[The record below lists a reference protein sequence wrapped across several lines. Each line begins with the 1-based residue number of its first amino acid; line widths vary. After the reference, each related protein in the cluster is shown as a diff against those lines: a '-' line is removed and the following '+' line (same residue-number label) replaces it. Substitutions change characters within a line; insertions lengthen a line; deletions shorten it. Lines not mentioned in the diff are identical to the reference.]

1 MSKSRKTQWPLSPLW
16 HHRVDPSTS
25 HKQKWVTNSLGNT
38 SKIFTPSLYLRKII
52 THSLFSLRFRQVF
65 NPQVN
70 ISSVS
75 FLNKDDLVSSHIPK
89 LIQ

>member
-1 MSKSRKTQWPLSPLW
+1 M
-16 HHRVDPSTS
+16 
-25 HKQKWVTNSLGNT
+25 NSLGNT
-38 SKIFTPSLYLRKII
+38 SETFAPSLHLSKMLIY
-52 THSLFSLRFRQVF
+52 SLFSLKLIQVF

>member
-1 MSKSRKTQWPLSPLW
+1 M
-16 HHRVDPSTS
+16 
-25 HKQKWVTNSLGNT
+25 
-38 SKIFTPSLYLRKII
+38 
-52 THSLFSLRFRQVF
+52 HSLFSLKLMQVF

-70 ISSVS
+70 IGSVS